1 MADARVDLRS
11 DTFTVPDGGMR
22 RAMAEAEVGDD
33 VWGEDP
39 TVRRLEETIAARLGK
54 DAAVYVPSGTMAN
67 LCAVAAQT
75 RPGDEVISDFEGH
88 LVVYEV
94 AGGAVVAGVQ
104 LRGVDA
110 PGGVPSGA
118 AVEAAVRPPNIHHPR
133 SRLLALENTHNR
145 RGGLA
150 VAADAVAEAA
160 EAAHRHGV
168 LVHCDGARL
177 FNASVALD
185 CPPATLVEHC
195 DTVSVC
201 FSKGLG
207 CPLGALLATSHEL
220 AWNARRGK
228 HLFGGAMR
236 QAGIVAAA
244 GLYALEHNVDRLA
257 DDHAHARLLVDL
269 LGDSPGAR
277 VLRPAV
283 PTNIVMLETEAP
295 ASDVAERAAAEGVLT
310 AVMDRHLLR
319 CMTYLGIDAGAVR
332 RAGGVLR
339 AVLGESAPPS

>member
-39 TVRRLEETIAARLGK
+39 TVRRLEETIAARLG
-54 DAAVYVPSGTMAN
+54 T
-67 LCAVAAQT
+67 VAAQT

-104 LRGVDA
+104 LRGVDS

-207 CPLGALLATSHEL
+207 APVGSALAGDAGTIEE
-220 AWNARRGK
+220 ARRWRK
-228 HLFGGAMR
+228 
-236 QAGIVAAA
+236 
-244 GLYALEHNVDRLA
+244 RL
-257 DDHAHARLLVDL
+257 
-269 LGDSPGAR
+269 
-277 VLRPAV
+277 
-283 PTNIVMLETEAP
+283 
-295 ASDVAERAAAEGVLT
+295 
-310 AVMDRHLLR
+310 
-319 CMTYLGIDAGAVR
+319 
-332 RAGGVLR
+332 
-339 AVLGESAPPS
+339 